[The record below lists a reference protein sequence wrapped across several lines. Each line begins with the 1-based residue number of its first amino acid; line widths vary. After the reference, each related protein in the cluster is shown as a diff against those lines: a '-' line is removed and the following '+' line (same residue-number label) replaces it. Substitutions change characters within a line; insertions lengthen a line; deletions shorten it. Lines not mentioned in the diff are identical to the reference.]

1 MSVAKDDIMRTRIGS
16 EQGTIACTTNGHR
29 FYRIL
34 RKRKSLLIIIDMI
47 ICAAISMIAL
57 SVSNYELFTLKDCA
71 IASMILVLCVFAAR
85 AMMKVYRQVWRYAA
99 AKEYLN
105 VVIADLLGG
114 LLYLAL
120 SRIVFR
126 ILGNAGIERQ
136 YLPKYIMFWQAI
148 SIVAVMDI
156 ATLGLRNVYQ
166 IVYAMGKQE
175 GKWRLITGNHAEVSP
190 NDEQSH
196 SNKINVAIVGAGTI
210 GSMLANELMANRF
223 AHYKPYCFIDNDPQK
238 IGNHITGLR
247 VYAENGI
254 IEKLKRMPVQEVIV
268 ALPNLSN
275 EEKGRLYEFYSA
287 TGCKVKAYDFPF
299 SNNENLQ
306 RNRRVLREFAIED
319 MLFREPIKIM
329 DTDTASYYRGKT
341 VLITG
346 GGGSIGSEL
355 CRQIAK
361 FHPRQLIICD
371 CYENNAYDIQ
381 QELSRKYGDRLSTA
395 VEISSVRDEERV
407 NEVFAQYKPEV
418 VVHAAAHK
426 HVPLMEHNPGEAI
439 KNNVFG
445 TLNVANAAEKY
456 QTSKFI
462 MISTDKAVNPTNVMG
477 ASKRVCEMIVQS
489 MGTDKIDTEFAAVRF
504 GNVLGSNGS
513 VIPLFK
519 QQIAMGGPIT
529 ITDKRIIRYFMTI
542 PEAAQLV
549 LQAGAMAKNGELFVL
564 DMGKPIKIL
573 DLAENMVRLSG
584 LVPYTDIAIEEIG
597 LRDGEKLYEELLVKT
612 EELDKTDNELIF
624 VERDKALT
632 RSEVEQKI
640 QLLKAAL
647 ESGSAEE
654 VRKALMQ
661 VVPTYHDPDEVNRAA
676 EQADEMLLVNEV
688 ANAG

>member
-1 MSVAKDDIMRTRIGS
+1 MNDVITGEKDINACAAKHHYLFGK
-16 EQGTIACTTNGHR
+16 
-29 FYRIL
+29 L
-34 RKRKSLLIIIDMI
+34 RKRKCILIVIDMV
-47 ICAAISMIAL
+47 ICAIISMVAL
-57 SVSNYELFTLKDCA
+57 SASNYKLFTLGDCA
-71 IASMILVLCVFAAR
+71 LASAILVLCVFIAR

-99 AKEYLN
+99 AKEYLH

-114 LLYLAL
+114 VLYLL
-120 SRIVFR
+120 VSRIVFR
-126 ILGNAGIERQ
+126 ALGNVGIERQ

-156 ATLGLRNVYQ
+156 ATLSLRNLYQ
-166 IVYAMGKQE
+166 IFYTMGKRK
-175 GKWRLITGNHAEVSP
+175 GKWSLITGNHAEAASGDDH
-190 NDEQSH
+190 N
-196 SNKINVAIVGAGTI
+196 NKISVAIVGAGTI
-210 GSMLANELMANRF
+210 GSMLVNELLANRF
-223 AHYKPYCFIDNDPQK
+223 AHYKPYCFIDNDSQK
-238 IGNHITGLR
+238 IGNLITGLR
-247 VYAENGI
+247 VYAEDGI
-254 IEKLKRMPVQEVIV
+254 IERLKTMPVQEVII

-275 EEKGRLYEFYSA
+275 EEKSKLYDFYSA
-287 TGCKVKAYDFPF
+287 SGCKVKVYDFPF
-299 SNNENLQ
+299 SDSENA
-306 RNRRVLREFAIED
+306 RSTRRVLREFAIED

-329 DTDTASYYRGKT
+329 DLNTAGYYQGKI

-361 FHPRQLIICD
+361 FQPKQLIIFD

-381 QELSRKYGDRLSTA
+381 QELIRKYGDRLDIA
-395 VEISSVRDEERV
+395 VEISSVRDIKRV

-418 VVHAAAHK
+418 VIHAAAHK

-439 KNNVFG
+439 KNNVLG

-456 QTSKFI
+456 RAAKLI
-462 MISTDKAVNPTNVMG
+462 MISTDKAVNPTSIMG

-489 MGTDKIDTEFAAVRF
+489 MGADKVSTEFAAVRF

-519 QQIAMGGPIT
+519 QQIAIGGPIT

-573 DLAENMVRLSG
+573 DLAENMIRLSG
-584 LVPYTDIAIEEIG
+584 LVPYSDIAIEEIG

-624 VERDKALT
+624 IERDKALT
-632 RSEVEQKI
+632 RSELAQKL
-640 QLLKAAL
+640 QVLQSAA
-647 ESGSAEE
+647 EHGGADD
-654 VRKALMQ
+654 VREALMQ

-676 EQADEMLLVNEV
+676 EQAEEMMRVTQIADV
-688 ANAG
+688 G